1 MPKENSKVLKERER
15 ELPLGER
22 RISHF
27 FGPFNGSGV
36 VVFSGCDFY
45 SKGKRMEKETW
56 EQEFSHRMTLILI
69 YLHLRWE
76 AGKRFVY
83 NRVYMRYMYIYI
95 YLPIYLYY
103 IMWAFIYIYI
113 SYLPTPLLGFESI
126 QNGLQVHLDDFFP
139 RKRSEFLL
147 GKAICLSKSCSHLH
161 LEPSIHL
168 QLTSSNKKG
177 TQGSV
182 WCFLW

>member
-36 VVFSGCDFY
+36 VVFPGCDFY

-103 IMWAFIYIYI
+103 IMWAFIYIYHTCLPL
-113 SYLPTPLLGFESI
+113 YLASKASKMGYKFI
-126 QNGLQVHLDDFFP
+126 WMIFFHG
-139 RKRSEFLL
+139 KGRSFCW
-147 GKAICLSKSCSHLH
+147 GKQFAFQKVAATFIWNL
-161 LEPSIHL
+161 PFIF
-168 QLTSSNKKG
+168 N
-177 TQGSV
+177 
-182 WCFLW
+182 